1 MRYVRESIAMV
12 LGAALLVACADTT
25 TTSTTSRGR
34 KTVVGSSSGAADDG
48 DDGAD
53 DEGTSGTTRGSSGTT
68 TPTGATAS
76 SSGSS
81 GTTPTAGGSF
91 DIILDKQTV
100 SADMAQT
107 MKVQVTVEPKNGF
120 SGPVKLS
127 AVGAVGDASITF
139 DKTELQLSG
148 AAATAMMTVTTKTTT
163 APADYPVKVA
173 AAGSAGSTPVSREAE
188 VKLTVNPTLTLA
200 IKMNPSTTDYIDAPK
215 TIPVAVGTAANVK
228 VRFVNQDSTGHII
241 HAGSPGFPHGNTN
254 SPIPNGGT
262 DPTARA
268 VQAGSTYAFYL
279 HDVNATS
286 GSQYRIQAQ

>member
-53 DEGTSGTTRGSSGTT
+53 DEGTSGTNRGSSGTT

-200 IKMNPSTTDYIDAPK
+200 IKMNPSTTDYIDALRQPRQHR
-215 TIPVAVGTAANVK
+215 THHPCWLP
-228 VRFVNQDSTGHII
+228 RLPPRQH
-241 HAGSPGFPHGNTN
+241 
-254 SPIPNGGT
+254 
-262 DPTARA
+262 
-268 VQAGSTYAFYL
+268 Q
-279 HDVNATS
+279 
-286 GSQYRIQAQ
+286 